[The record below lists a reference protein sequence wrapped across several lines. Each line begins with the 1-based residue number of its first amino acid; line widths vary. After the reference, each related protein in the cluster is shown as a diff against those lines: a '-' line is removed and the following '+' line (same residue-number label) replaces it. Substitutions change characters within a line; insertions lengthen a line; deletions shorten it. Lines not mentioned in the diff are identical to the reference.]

1 MNDGYDSHILS
12 RGLLKCN
19 DGFAGEQTPDL
30 GQKKEPRES
39 GSVVGSK
46 RKLAVDVA
54 VDHIVGDGFVRVD
67 INLDVG

>member
-1 MNDGYDSHILS
+1 MQRWIRRRADSGS
-12 RGLLKCN
+12 G
-19 DGFAGEQTPDL
+19 T
-30 GQKKEPRES
+30 KKEPRES